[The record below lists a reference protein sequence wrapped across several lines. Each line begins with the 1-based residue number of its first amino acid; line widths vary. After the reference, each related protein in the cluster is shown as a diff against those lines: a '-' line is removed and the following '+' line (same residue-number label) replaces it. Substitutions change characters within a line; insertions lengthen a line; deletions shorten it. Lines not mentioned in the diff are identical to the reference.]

1 VEGITLPPT
10 VFATSLMASTSSSLN
25 SRKITIG
32 SDDDFTNRP
41 FELIARIFGDEKK
54 SSKLLASPNFTK
66 PFIILELSL

>member
-1 VEGITLPPT
+1 MEEITLPPT
-10 VFATSLMASTSSSLN
+10 VFATSLMALTSSSLN

-54 SSKLLASPNFTK
+54 SSNPLAFRNFTK
-66 PFIILELSL
+66 PFMF